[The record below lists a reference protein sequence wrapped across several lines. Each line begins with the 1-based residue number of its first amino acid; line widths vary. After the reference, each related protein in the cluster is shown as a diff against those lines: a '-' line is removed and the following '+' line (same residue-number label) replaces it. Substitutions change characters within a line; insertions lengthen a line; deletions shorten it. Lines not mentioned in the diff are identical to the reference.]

1 MIIIVTCSFVAP
13 SSSPTALQIVSVG
26 SKSFSVTW
34 LPPLLQDQNGIIRQ
48 YRLLIYNISTGSIIY
63 NFTTVNQHAIV
74 SNLQP
79 YSSYNLSVSAYT
91 VSAGPYSDFLM
102 VTTEQD
108 SKNQILILLMI
119 SIVL

>member
-13 SSSPTALQIVSVG
+13 SSSPTALQIVNVG

-34 LPPLLQDQNGIIRQ
+34 LPPLLQDQNGITRQ

-63 NFTTVNQHAIV
+63 NFTTANQHAIV